1 MIADD
6 DDDDDDDDVN
16 FVLLENA
23 ILSSSSYLSLF
34 IEYVVQIYFR
44 E

>member
-1 MIADD
+1 MIA
-6 DDDDDDDDVN
+6 DDDDDDVN

-23 ILSSSSYLSLF
+23 ILSSSNYLSLF